1 MLPRK
6 NKVSKG
12 KVSAKSGIIWGIGL
26 VEGWGGRGMV
36 RSDLKEVLVV
46 RVCRQEI
53 LEEKDQWKFSSKYVI
68 YMP

>member
-12 KVSAKSGIIWGIGL
+12 RASAKSRIIWGLGLIG
-26 VEGWGGRGMV
+26 GQGGLRVV
-36 RSDLKEVLVV
+36 RSDLKEVLVI
-46 RVCRQEI
+46 RICRQEI
-53 LEEKDQWKFSSKYVI
+53 LEGKDQWKFSSKYGI